1 MKRCVL
7 ILMMGVVCQLPVFA
21 QQEAKTNKAE
31 AEAVAAFAW
40 TFAHSS
46 VANQQCASCHQG
58 SSHAIAPL
66 VVGPSVFR
74 SNAPYDSD
82 TYFNR
87 TPLTT
92 GFLLGSSEVAG
103 GVRGPTTVLDLQLGR
118 SASGEIDWSHY
129 GTGAA
134 APNGLQFGKCSMVVL
149 ANKLFKSHL
158 PIKDEPALLV
168 TKSTVESEGDGL
180 QAGDVVLVVADTSVA
195 KIDEMRKVIE
205 ADRAAKIT
213 VKIVR
218 GGKHKT
224 LQVPASDLA
233 RPEQHYLI
241 GVQVEAPTEALRAQ
255 LRLYENEGLLVT
267 DTVANSPAQKAGIQK
282 YDVLLRAGDARVSKL
297 DDLRKVVD
305 ASKGAEI
312 LYTMMRAGK
321 EITVPIAAE
330 PETINA
336 TSFDFS
342 DSRVYPYASYGQPS
356 NADNPEFKIEV
367 EKTES
372 KSD

>member
-1 MKRCVL
+1 
-7 ILMMGVVCQLPVFA
+7 
-21 QQEAKTNKAE
+21 
-31 AEAVAAFAW
+31 
-40 TFAHSS
+40 
-46 VANQQCASCHQG
+46 
-58 SSHAIAPL
+58 
-66 VVGPSVFR
+66 
-74 SNAPYDSD
+74 
-82 TYFNR
+82 
-87 TPLTT
+87 
-92 GFLLGSSEVAG
+92 
-103 GVRGPTTVLDLQLGR
+103 
-118 SASGEIDWSHY
+118 
-129 GTGAA
+129 
-134 APNGLQFGKCSMVVL
+134 MVVL

-330 PETINA
+330 PETVNS
-336 TSFDFS
+336 TSFDFL
-342 DSRVYPYASYGQPS
+342 DSRVCPYASYGQPS

>member
-40 TFAHSS
+40 AFTHSS

-58 SSHAIAPL
+58 SSHSIKPL

-74 SNAPYDSD
+74 SNAPY
-82 TYFNR
+82 
-87 TPLTT
+87 
-92 GFLLGSSEVAG
+92 
-103 GVRGPTTVLDLQLGR
+103 
-118 SASGEIDWSHY
+118 WSHY